1 MTVARLSPCQA
12 RGGTVTNTDTCT
24 PSLVQICCL
33 LYSDVEVCQL
43 LYPCYQVFM
52 FVFFCHSLF
61 LRFPTCSPLLPS
73 SFVPVLGLVEGP
85 VVDRCSIWDRGV
97 SLELVITVNY
107 VIFPMLLQ
115 CLVLLLTSKGKAF
128 MAIRFYIFIF
138 NIV

>member
-1 MTVARLSPCQA
+1 
-12 RGGTVTNTDTCT
+12 
-24 PSLVQICCL
+24 
-33 LYSDVEVCQL
+33 
-43 LYPCYQVFM
+43 M
-52 FVFFCHSLF
+52 FVFFCFPLPHF
-61 LRFPTCSPLLPS
+61 LHFPTLLLL
-73 SFVPVLGLVEGP
+73 VPVLGLVEGP
-85 VVDRCSIWDRGV
+85 VLDRCSIWDRGV